1 MAASKRLPEI
11 AESGLHSYEKQ
22 FRLMVE
28 AVTDYAIFMLDPNG
42 QIVSW
47 NKGARRI
54 KGYEADEIL
63 GRHFSCF
70 YTAADQQRGV
80 PMRALK
86 VAGATGHFRN
96 SGWRV
101 RKDGSMFLADVV
113 ITAVK
118 DENGSLIGFSKV
130 TRDVTESRAAQS
142 RLDGDRAILETM
154 RSTVRLVAEANHE
167 LRGPVQ
173 VIFTWAMVLEKQLDA
188 LGVEDR
194 RALGG
199 IKRASSRLASIIDQ
213 MLDLSRMDAGAFEA
227 KRVPIDPAGLI
238 EEFIEDYKVL
248 AQQKGLTLDW
258 SNEAPGSTL
267 EFDEYCFTHMLS
279 NLLNNAIKF
288 TDRGR
293 VGVRLFRGA
302 GGGLALEVSDTGIG
316 MREEFVSRL
325 FTPFSREQRKGGA
338 DGAGLG
344 LAVTKRYLELNGA
357 SISVQTHKDAGST
370 FLVLLSPS

>member
-1 MAASKRLPEI
+1 M
-11 AESGLHSYEKQ
+11 HSYETQ

-28 AVTDYAIFMLDPNG
+28 EVTDYAIFMLDPQG
-42 QIVSW
+42 QVVSW

-54 KGYEADEIL
+54 KGYEAGEIV

-86 VAGATGHFRN
+86 VAAATGHFRN

-113 ITAVK
+113 VTAVK
-118 DENGSLIGFSKV
+118 DESGSLIGFSKV
-130 TRDVTESRAAQS
+130 TRDVTESRATES
-142 RLDGDRAILETM
+142 RLDATALEVM
-154 RSTVRLVAEANHE
+154 RSTLRVVAEANHE
-167 LRGPVQ
+167 LRGPIQ

-199 IKRASSRLASIIDQ
+199 IKRAGSRLTSIIDQ
-213 MLDLSRMDAGAFEA
+213 MLDLSRFDAGAFEA
-227 KRVPIDPAGLI
+227 KRVPIDPTALI
-238 EEFIEDYKVL
+238 EEFIDDYKVL
-248 AQQKGLTLDW
+248 AEQKGLTLDW
-258 SNEAPGSTL
+258 SSEAPGSTL

-279 NLLNNAIKF
+279 NLLSNAIKF
-288 TDRGR
+288 TERGR
-293 VGVRLFRGA
+293 VGVRLFRDT

-316 MREEFVSRL
+316 MDEKFVSRL
-325 FTPFSREQRKGGA
+325 FDPFSREQRKSGI

-357 SISVQTHKDAGST
+357 SISVQTRKDAGST
-370 FLVLLSPS
+370 FLVRLSPS

>member
-1 MAASKRLPEI
+1 MAGSKHLRET
-11 AESGLHSYEKQ
+11 AESGLHSYETQ

-28 AVTDYAIFMLDPNG
+28 EVTDYAIFMLDPQG
-42 QIVSW
+42 QVVSW

-54 KGYEADEIL
+54 KGYEAGEIV

-86 VAGATGHFRN
+86 VAAATGHFRN

-113 ITAVK
+113 VTAVK
-118 DENGSLIGFSKV
+118 DESGSLIGFSKV
-130 TRDVTESRAAQS
+130 TRDVTESRASES
-142 RLDGDRAILETM
+142 RLDATALEVM
-154 RSTVRLVAEANHE
+154 RSTLRVVAEANHE
-167 LRGPVQ
+167 LRGPIQ

-199 IKRASSRLASIIDQ
+199 IKRAGSRLTSIIDQ
-213 MLDLSRMDAGAFEA
+213 MLDLSRIDAGAFEA
-227 KRVPIDPAGLI
+227 KRVPIDPTALI
-238 EEFIEDYKVL
+238 EEFIDDYKVL
-248 AQQKGLTLDW
+248 AEQKGLTLDW
-258 SNEAPGSTL
+258 SSEAPGSTL

-279 NLLNNAIKF
+279 NLLSNAIKF
-288 TDRGR
+288 TERGR
-293 VGVRLFRGA
+293 VGVRLFRDT

-316 MREEFVSRL
+316 MDEKFVSRL
-325 FTPFSREQRKGGA
+325 FDPFSREQRKSGI

-357 SISVQTHKDAGST
+357 SISVQTRKDAGST
-370 FLVLLSPS
+370 FLVRLSPS

>member
-1 MAASKRLPEI
+1 MAGSKHLPEI
-11 AESGLHSYEKQ
+11 AEDGLRSYERQ

-47 NKGARRI
+47 NRGARRI
-54 KGYEADEIL
+54 KGYAAEEIL

-80 PMRALK
+80 PLRALK
-86 VAGATGHFRN
+86 VAAATGHFRD

-113 ITAVK
+113 VTAVK
-118 DENGSLIGFSKV
+118 DESGSLIGFSKV
-130 TRDVTESRAAQS
+130 TRDVTESRTAQS
-142 RLDGDRAILETM
+142 RLDATALEAM
-154 RSTVRLVAEANHE
+154 RSTLRLVAEANHE
-167 LRGPVQ
+167 LRGPIQ

-188 LGVEDR
+188 LGMEDR

-199 IKRASSRLASIIDQ
+199 IKRAGSRLTSIIDQ
-213 MLDLSRMDAGAFEA
+213 MLDLSRIDAGAFEA
-227 KRVPIDPAGLI
+227 KRVPINPTALI
-238 EEFIEDYKVL
+238 EGFIDDYKVL
-248 AQQKGLTLDW
+248 AEQKGLTLDW

-293 VGVRLFRGA
+293 IRVRLFRSA
-302 GGGLALEVSDTGIG
+302 EGGLALEVSDTGIG
-316 MREEFVSRL
+316 MEEKFVSRL
-325 FTPFSREQRKGGA
+325 FDPFSREQRKGGTE
-338 DGAGLG
+338 GAGLG

-357 SISVQTHKDAGST
+357 SISVQTRENEGST
-370 FLVLLSPS
+370 FLVRLSAS

>member
-1 MAASKRLPEI
+1 MAGSKHLPET
-11 AESGLHSYEKQ
+11 AESGLHSYETQ

-28 AVTDYAIFMLDPNG
+28 EVTDYAIFMLDPQG
-42 QIVSW
+42 QVVSW

-54 KGYEADEIL
+54 KGYEAGEIV

-86 VAGATGHFRN
+86 VAAATGHFRN

-118 DENGSLIGFSKV
+118 DESGSLIGFSKV
-130 TRDVTESRAAQS
+130 TRDVTESRASES
-142 RLDGDRAILETM
+142 RLDATALEVM
-154 RSTVRLVAEANHE
+154 RSTLRVVAEANHE
-167 LRGPVQ
+167 LRGPIQ

-199 IKRASSRLASIIDQ
+199 IKRAGSRLTTIIDQ
-213 MLDLSRMDAGAFEA
+213 MLDLSRFDAGAFEA
-227 KRVPIDPAGLI
+227 KRVPIDPTALI
-238 EEFIEDYKVL
+238 EEFIDDYKVL
-248 AQQKGLTLDW
+248 AEQKGLTLDW
-258 SNEAPGSTL
+258 SSEAPASTL

-279 NLLNNAIKF
+279 NLLSNAIKF
-288 TDRGR
+288 TERGR
-293 VGVRLFRGA
+293 VGVRLFRDT
-302 GGGLALEVSDTGIG
+302 GGGLALKVSDTGIG
-316 MREEFVSRL
+316 MDEKFVSRL
-325 FTPFSREQRKGGA
+325 FDPFSREQRKSGI

-357 SISVQTHKDAGST
+357 SISVQTRKDAGST
-370 FLVLLSPS
+370 FLVRLSPS

>member
-1 MAASKRLPEI
+1 
-11 AESGLHSYEKQ
+11 
-22 FRLMVE
+22 MVE
-28 AVTDYAIFMLDPNG
+28 AATDYAVFMLDPSG
-42 QIVSW
+42 RVVSW

-80 PMRALK
+80 PMRALR
-86 VAGATGHFRN
+86 VASATGHFRD
-96 SGWRV
+96 SGWRA
-101 RKDGSMFLADVV
+101 RKDGTTFLADVV
-113 ITAVK
+113 ITAAK
-118 DENGSLIGFSKV
+118 DESGSLIGFSKV

-142 RLDGDRAILETM
+142 RLDGDRAILEAM

-167 LRGPVQ
+167 LRGPIQ
-173 VIFTWAMVLEKQLDA
+173 VTFTWAMVLEKQLDA
-188 LGVEDR
+188 MGVEDR

-199 IKRASSRLASIIDQ
+199 IKRAGSRLASIIDQ
-213 MLDLSRMDAGAFEA
+213 MLDLSRMDAGALEA
-227 KRVPIDPAGLI
+227 KRVPINPSALI
-238 EEFIEDYKVL
+238 EEFIDDYRVL
-248 AQQKGLTLDW
+248 AEQKGLTLDW

-288 TDRGR
+288 ADHGR
-293 VGVRLFRGA
+293 VGVRLFRDA
-302 GGGLALEVSDTGIG
+302 GGRLALEVSDTGIG

-325 FTPFSREQRKGGA
+325 FTPFSREQRKGGS

-344 LAVTKRYLELNGA
+344 LVVTKRYLELNGA
-357 SISVQTHKDAGST
+357 SIAVQTREDEGST
-370 FLVLLSPS
+370 FLVRLSPL

>member
-1 MAASKRLPEI
+1 MAGSKHLPEI
-11 AESGLHSYEKQ
+11 AEDGLRSYERQ

-47 NKGARRI
+47 NRGARRI
-54 KGYEADEIL
+54 KGYAAEEIL

-80 PMRALK
+80 PLRALK
-86 VAGATGHFRN
+86 VAAATGHFRD

-113 ITAVK
+113 VTAVK
-118 DENGSLIGFSKV
+118 DESGSLIGFSKV
-130 TRDVTESRAAQS
+130 TRDVTESRTAQS
-142 RLDGDRAILETM
+142 RLDATALEAM
-154 RSTVRLVAEANHE
+154 RSTLRLVAEANHE
-167 LRGPVQ
+167 LRGPFQ

-188 LGVEDR
+188 LGMEDR

-199 IKRASSRLASIIDQ
+199 IKRAGSRLTSIIDQ
-213 MLDLSRMDAGAFEA
+213 MLDLSRIDAGAFEA
-227 KRVPIDPAGLI
+227 KRVPINPTALI
-238 EEFIEDYKVL
+238 EGFIDDYKVL
-248 AQQKGLTLDW
+248 AEQKGLTLDW

-288 TDRGR
+288 TDRGGIR
-293 VGVRLFRGA
+293 VRLFRGA
-302 GGGLALEVSDTGIG
+302 EGGLALEVSDTGIG
-316 MREEFVSRL
+316 MEEKFVSRL
-325 FTPFSREQRKGGA
+325 FDPFSREQRKGGTE
-338 DGAGLG
+338 GAGLG
-344 LAVTKRYLELNGA
+344 LAVTKRYLELNDA
-357 SISVQTHKDAGST
+357 SISVQTRENEGST
-370 FLVLLSPS
+370 FLVRLSAS

>member
-1 MAASKRLPEI
+1 MAGSKHLPET
-11 AESGLHSYEKQ
+11 AESGLHSYETQ

-28 AVTDYAIFMLDPNG
+28 EVTDYAIFMLDPQG
-42 QIVSW
+42 QVVSW

-54 KGYEADEIL
+54 KGYEAGEIV

-86 VAGATGHFRN
+86 VAAATGHFRN

-101 RKDGSMFLADVV
+101 RKDGSLFLADVV
-113 ITAVK
+113 VTAVK
-118 DENGSLIGFSKV
+118 DESGSLIGFSKV
-130 TRDVTESRAAQS
+130 TRDVTESRATES
-142 RLDGDRAILETM
+142 RLDATALEVM
-154 RSTVRLVAEANHE
+154 RSTLRVVAEANHE
-167 LRGPVQ
+167 LRGPIQ

-199 IKRASSRLASIIDQ
+199 IKRAGSRLTSIIDQ
-213 MLDLSRMDAGAFEA
+213 MLDLSRIDAGAFEA
-227 KRVPIDPAGLI
+227 KRVPINPTALI
-238 EEFIEDYKVL
+238 EEFIDDYKVL
-248 AQQKGLTLDW
+248 AEQKGLTLDW
-258 SNEAPGSTL
+258 SSEAPGSTL

-279 NLLNNAIKF
+279 NLLSNAIKF
-288 TDRGR
+288 TERGR
-293 VGVRLFRGA
+293 VGVRLFRDT

-316 MREEFVSRL
+316 MDEKFVSRL
-325 FTPFSREQRKGGA
+325 FDPFSREQRKSA
-338 DGAGLG
+338 TDGAGLG

-357 SISVQTHKDAGST
+357 SISVQTRKDAGST
-370 FLVLLSPS
+370 FLVRLSPS

>member
-1 MAASKRLPEI
+1 MAGSKHLPET
-11 AESGLHSYEKQ
+11 AESGLHSYETQ

-28 AVTDYAIFMLDPNG
+28 EVTDYAIFMLDPQG
-42 QIVSW
+42 QVVSW

-54 KGYEADEIL
+54 KGYEAGEIV

-80 PMRALK
+80 PVRALK
-86 VAGATGHFRN
+86 VAAATGHFRN

-118 DENGSLIGFSKV
+118 DESGSLIGFSKV
-130 TRDVTESRAAQS
+130 TRDVTESRANES
-142 RLDGDRAILETM
+142 RLDATALEVM
-154 RSTVRLVAEANHE
+154 RSTLRVVAEANHE
-167 LRGPVQ
+167 LRGPIQ

-199 IKRASSRLASIIDQ
+199 IKRAGSRLTSIIDQ
-213 MLDLSRMDAGAFEA
+213 MLDLSRIDAGAFEA
-227 KRVPIDPAGLI
+227 KRVPIDPTALI
-238 EEFIEDYKVL
+238 EEFIDDYRVL
-248 AQQKGLTLDW
+248 AEQKGLTLDW
-258 SNEAPGSTL
+258 SSEAPGSTL
-267 EFDEYCFTHMLS
+267 EFDEYCFTRMLS
-279 NLLNNAIKF
+279 NLLSNAIKF
-288 TDRGR
+288 TERGR
-293 VGVRLFRGA
+293 VGVRLFRDT

-316 MREEFVSRL
+316 MDEKFVSRL
-325 FTPFSREQRKGGA
+325 FDPFSREQRKSGI

-357 SISVQTHKDAGST
+357 SISLQTRKDAGST
-370 FLVLLSPS
+370 FLVRLSPS

>member
-1 MAASKRLPEI
+1 MAENKPFPEI
-11 AESGLHSYEKQ
+11 PESGLHSYERQ

-42 QIVSW
+42 RIVSW

-54 KGYEADEIL
+54 KGYEAEEIV

-86 VAGATGHFRN
+86 VAAATGHFRD

-118 DENGSLIGFSKV
+118 DESGSLIGFSKV
-130 TRDVTESRAAQS
+130 TRDVTESRAAES
-142 RLDGDRAILETM
+142 RLDATALEAM
-154 RSTVRLVAEANHE
+154 RSTLRLLAEANHE
-167 LRGPVQ
+167 LRGPIQ

-199 IKRASSRLASIIDQ
+199 IKRAGSRLTAIIDQ
-213 MLDLSRMDAGAFEA
+213 MLDYSRIDAGAFEA
-227 KRVPIDPAGLI
+227 KRVPIDPTALI
-238 EEFIEDYKVL
+238 EGFIADYKML
-248 AQQKGLTLDW
+248 AERKGLTLDW
-258 SNEAPGSTL
+258 SSEAPGSIL
-267 EFDEYCFTHMLS
+267 EFDEYCFTRMLS
-279 NLLNNAIKF
+279 NLLSNAIKF

-293 VGVRLFRGA
+293 IGVRLFRSA
-302 GGGLALEVSDTGIG
+302 EGGLALEVSDTGIG
-316 MREEFVSRL
+316 MRENFVSRI
-325 FTPFSREQRKGGA
+325 FDPFSREQRKSET

-344 LAVTKRYLELNGA
+344 LAITKRCLELNGA
-357 SISVQTHKDAGST
+357 GITVRTRENEGST
-370 FLVLLSPS
+370 FLIRLSASK

>member
-1 MAASKRLPEI
+1 MAGSKHLPET
-11 AESGLHSYEKQ
+11 AESGLHSYETQ

-28 AVTDYAIFMLDPNG
+28 EVTDYAIFMLDPQG
-42 QIVSW
+42 QVVSW

-54 KGYEADEIL
+54 KGYEAGEIV

-86 VAGATGHFRN
+86 VAAATGHFRN

-113 ITAVK
+113 VTAVK
-118 DENGSLIGFSKV
+118 DESGNLIGFSKV
-130 TRDVTESRAAQS
+130 TRDVTESRATES
-142 RLDGDRAILETM
+142 RLDATALEVM
-154 RSTVRLVAEANHE
+154 RSTLRVVAEANHE
-167 LRGPVQ
+167 LRGPIQ

-199 IKRASSRLASIIDQ
+199 IKRAGSRLTSIIDQ
-213 MLDLSRMDAGAFEA
+213 MLDLSRIDAGAFEA
-227 KRVPIDPAGLI
+227 KRVPLNPTALI
-238 EEFIEDYKVL
+238 EEFIDDYRVL
-248 AQQKGLTLDW
+248 AEQKGLTLDW
-258 SNEAPGSTL
+258 SSEAPGSTL

-279 NLLNNAIKF
+279 NLLSNAIKF
-288 TDRGR
+288 TERGR
-293 VGVRLFRGA
+293 VGVRLFRDT

-316 MREEFVSRL
+316 MDEKFVSRL
-325 FTPFSREQRKGGA
+325 FDPFSREQRKSGI

-357 SISVQTHKDAGST
+357 SISVQTRKDAGST
-370 FLVLLSPS
+370 FLVRLSPS

>member
-1 MAASKRLPEI
+1 MAGSKHLPET
-11 AESGLHSYEKQ
+11 AESRLHSYETQ

-28 AVTDYAIFMLDPNG
+28 EVTDYAIFMLDPQG
-42 QIVSW
+42 QVVSW

-54 KGYEADEIL
+54 KGYEAGEIV

-86 VAGATGHFRN
+86 VAAATGHFRN

-101 RKDGSMFLADVV
+101 RKDGSLFLADVV
-113 ITAVK
+113 VTAVK
-118 DENGSLIGFSKV
+118 DESGSLIGFSKV
-130 TRDVTESRAAQS
+130 TRDVTESRATES
-142 RLDGDRAILETM
+142 RLDATALEVM
-154 RSTVRLVAEANHE
+154 RSTLRVVAEANHE
-167 LRGPVQ
+167 LRGPIQ

-199 IKRASSRLASIIDQ
+199 IKRAGSRLTSIIDQ
-213 MLDLSRMDAGAFEA
+213 MLDLSRIDAGAFEA
-227 KRVPIDPAGLI
+227 KRVPINPTALI
-238 EEFIEDYKVL
+238 EEFINDYKVL
-248 AQQKGLTLDW
+248 AEQKGLTLDW
-258 SNEAPGSTL
+258 SSEALGSTL

-279 NLLNNAIKF
+279 NLLSNAIKF
-288 TDRGR
+288 TERGR
-293 VGVRLFRGA
+293 VGVRLFRDT

-316 MREEFVSRL
+316 MDEKFVSRL
-325 FTPFSREQRKGGA
+325 FDPFSREQRKSGI

-357 SISVQTHKDAGST
+357 SISVQTRKDAGST
-370 FLVLLSPS
+370 FLVRLSPS

>member
-1 MAASKRLPEI
+1 MAGSKHLPET
-11 AESGLHSYEKQ
+11 AESGLHSYETQ

-28 AVTDYAIFMLDPNG
+28 EVTDYAIFMLDPQG
-42 QIVSW
+42 QVVSW

-54 KGYEADEIL
+54 KGYEAGEIV

-86 VAGATGHFRN
+86 VAAATGHFRN

-118 DENGSLIGFSKV
+118 DESGSLIGFSKV
-130 TRDVTESRAAQS
+130 TRDVTESRANES
-142 RLDGDRAILETM
+142 RLDATALEVM
-154 RSTVRLVAEANHE
+154 RSTLRVVAEANHE
-167 LRGPVQ
+167 LRGPIQ

-199 IKRASSRLASIIDQ
+199 IKRAGSRLTSIIDQ
-213 MLDLSRMDAGAFEA
+213 MLDLSRIDAGAFEA
-227 KRVPIDPAGLI
+227 KRVPIDPTALI
-238 EEFIEDYKVL
+238 EEFIDDYKVL
-248 AQQKGLTLDW
+248 AEQKGLTLDW
-258 SNEAPGSTL
+258 SSEAPGSTL

-279 NLLNNAIKF
+279 NLLSNAIKF
-288 TDRGR
+288 TERGR
-293 VGVRLFRGA
+293 VGVRLFRDT

-316 MREEFVSRL
+316 MDEKFVSRL
-325 FTPFSREQRKGGA
+325 FDPFSREQRKSGI

-357 SISVQTHKDAGST
+357 SISVQTRKDAGST
-370 FLVLLSPS
+370 FLVRLSPS

>member
-1 MAASKRLPEI
+1 MAGSKHLPET
-11 AESGLHSYEKQ
+11 AESGLHSYETQ

-28 AVTDYAIFMLDPNG
+28 EVTDYAIFMLDPQG
-42 QIVSW
+42 QVVSW

-54 KGYEADEIL
+54 KGYEAGEII

-86 VAGATGHFRN
+86 VAAATGHFRN

-118 DENGSLIGFSKV
+118 DESGSLIGFSKV
-130 TRDVTESRAAQS
+130 TRDITESRANES
-142 RLDGDRAILETM
+142 RLDATALEVM
-154 RSTVRLVAEANHE
+154 RSTLRVVAEANHE
-167 LRGPVQ
+167 LRGPIQ

-199 IKRASSRLASIIDQ
+199 IKRASSRLTSIIDQ
-213 MLDLSRMDAGAFEA
+213 MLDLSRIDAGAFEA
-227 KRVPIDPAGLI
+227 KRVPLNPTALI
-238 EEFIEDYKVL
+238 EEFIDDYRVL
-248 AQQKGLTLDW
+248 AEQKGLTLDW
-258 SNEAPGSTL
+258 SSEAPGSTL

-279 NLLNNAIKF
+279 NLLSNAIKF
-288 TDRGR
+288 TERGR
-293 VGVRLFRGA
+293 VGVRLFRDT

-316 MREEFVSRL
+316 MDEKFVSRL
-325 FTPFSREQRKGGA
+325 FDPFSREQRKSGI

-357 SISVQTHKDAGST
+357 SISVQTRKDAGST
-370 FLVLLSPS
+370 FLVRLSPS

>member
-1 MAASKRLPEI
+1 MAGSKHLPET
-11 AESGLHSYEKQ
+11 AESGLHSYETQ

-28 AVTDYAIFMLDPNG
+28 EVTDYAIFMLDPQG
-42 QIVSW
+42 HVVSW

-54 KGYEADEIL
+54 KGYEAEEIV

-80 PMRALK
+80 PVRALK
-86 VAGATGHFRN
+86 VAAATGHFRN

-113 ITAVK
+113 VTAVK
-118 DENGSLIGFSKV
+118 DESGSLIGFSKV
-130 TRDVTESRAAQS
+130 TRDVTESRVSES
-142 RLDGDRAILETM
+142 RLDATALEVM
-154 RSTVRLVAEANHE
+154 RSTLRVVAEANHE
-167 LRGPVQ
+167 LRGPIQ

-199 IKRASSRLASIIDQ
+199 IKRAGSRLTSIIDQ
-213 MLDLSRMDAGAFEA
+213 MLDLSRIDAGAFEA
-227 KRVPIDPAGLI
+227 KRVPIDPTALI
-238 EEFIEDYKVL
+238 EEFVDDHKVL
-248 AQQKGLTLDW
+248 AEQKGLTLDW
-258 SNEAPGSTL
+258 SSEAPGSIL

-279 NLLNNAIKF
+279 NLLSNAIKF
-288 TDRGR
+288 TERGR
-293 VGVRLFRGA
+293 VGVRLFRDT
-302 GGGLALEVSDTGIG
+302 GGGLALEVSDSGIG
-316 MREEFVSRL
+316 MDEKFVSRL
-325 FTPFSREQRKGGA
+325 FDPFSREQRKSGI

-357 SISVQTHKDAGST
+357 SISVQTRKDAGST
-370 FLVLLSPS
+370 FLVRLSPS

>member
-1 MAASKRLPEI
+1 MAGSKHLPET
-11 AESGLHSYEKQ
+11 AESGLHSYETQ

-28 AVTDYAIFMLDPNG
+28 EVTDYAIFMLDPQG
-42 QIVSW
+42 QVVSW

-54 KGYEADEIL
+54 KGYEAGEIV

-86 VAGATGHFRN
+86 VAAATGHFRN

-118 DENGSLIGFSKV
+118 DESGSLIGFSKV
-130 TRDVTESRAAQS
+130 TRDVTESRASES
-142 RLDGDRAILETM
+142 RLDATALEVM
-154 RSTVRLVAEANHE
+154 RSTLRVVAEANHE
-167 LRGPVQ
+167 LRGPIQ

-199 IKRASSRLASIIDQ
+199 IKRAGSRLTSIIDQ
-213 MLDLSRMDAGAFEA
+213 MLDLSRFDAGAFEA
-227 KRVPIDPAGLI
+227 KRVPIDPTALI
-238 EEFIEDYKVL
+238 EEFIDDYKVL
-248 AQQKGLTLDW
+248 AEQKGLTLDW
-258 SNEAPGSTL
+258 SSEAPASTL

-279 NLLNNAIKF
+279 NLLSNAIKF
-288 TDRGR
+288 TERGR
-293 VGVRLFRGA
+293 VGVRLFRDT
-302 GGGLALEVSDTGIG
+302 GGGLALKVSDTGIG
-316 MREEFVSRL
+316 MDEKFVSRL
-325 FTPFSREQRKGGA
+325 FDPFSREQRKSGI

-357 SISVQTHKDAGST
+357 SISVQTRKDAGST
-370 FLVLLSPS
+370 FLVRLSPS

>member
-1 MAASKRLPEI
+1 MAGSKHLPET
-11 AESGLHSYEKQ
+11 AESGLHSYETQ

-28 AVTDYAIFMLDPNG
+28 EVTDYAIFMLDPQG
-42 QIVSW
+42 QVVSW

-54 KGYEADEIL
+54 KGYEAEEIV

-80 PMRALK
+80 PVRALK
-86 VAGATGHFRN
+86 VAAATGHFRN

-113 ITAVK
+113 VTAVK
-118 DENGSLIGFSKV
+118 DESGSLIGFSKV
-130 TRDVTESRAAQS
+130 TRDVTESRVSES
-142 RLDGDRAILETM
+142 RLDATALEVM
-154 RSTVRLVAEANHE
+154 RSTLRVVAEANHE
-167 LRGPVQ
+167 LRGPIQ

-199 IKRASSRLASIIDQ
+199 IKRAGSRLTSIIDQ
-213 MLDLSRMDAGAFEA
+213 MLDLSRIDAGAFEA
-227 KRVPIDPAGLI
+227 KRVPIDPTALI
-238 EEFIEDYKVL
+238 EEFVHDHKVL
-248 AQQKGLTLDW
+248 AEQKGLTLDW
-258 SNEAPGSTL
+258 SSEAPGSIL

-279 NLLNNAIKF
+279 NLLSNAIKF
-288 TDRGR
+288 TERGR
-293 VGVRLFRGA
+293 VGVRLFRDT

-316 MREEFVSRL
+316 MDEKFVSRL
-325 FTPFSREQRKGGA
+325 FDPFSREQRKSGI

-357 SISVQTHKDAGST
+357 SISVQTRKDAGST
-370 FLVLLSPS
+370 FLVRLSPS

>member
-1 MAASKRLPEI
+1 MAGSEHLPET
-11 AESGLHSYEKQ
+11 AESGLHSYETQ

-28 AVTDYAIFMLDPNG
+28 EVTDYAIFMLDPQG
-42 QIVSW
+42 QVVSW

-54 KGYEADEIL
+54 KGYEAGEIV

-86 VAGATGHFRN
+86 VAAATGHFRN

-118 DENGSLIGFSKV
+118 DESGSLIGFSKV
-130 TRDVTESRAAQS
+130 TRDVTESRASES
-142 RLDGDRAILETM
+142 RLDATALEVM
-154 RSTVRLVAEANHE
+154 RSTLRVVAEANHE
-167 LRGPVQ
+167 LRGPIQ

-199 IKRASSRLASIIDQ
+199 IKRAGSRLTSIIDQ
-213 MLDLSRMDAGAFEA
+213 MLDLSRFDAGAFEA
-227 KRVPIDPAGLI
+227 KRVPIDPTALI
-238 EEFIEDYKVL
+238 EEFIDDYKVL
-248 AQQKGLTLDW
+248 AEQKGLTLDW
-258 SNEAPGSTL
+258 SSEAPGSTL

-279 NLLNNAIKF
+279 NLLSNAIKF
-288 TDRGR
+288 TERGR
-293 VGVRLFRGA
+293 VGVRLFRDT
-302 GGGLALEVSDTGIG
+302 GGGLAVKVSDTGIG
-316 MREEFVSRL
+316 MDEKFVSRL
-325 FTPFSREQRKGGA
+325 FDPFSREQRKSGI

-357 SISVQTHKDAGST
+357 SISVQTRKDAGST
-370 FLVLLSPS
+370 FLVRLSPS

>member
-1 MAASKRLPEI
+1 MAGSKHLPET
-11 AESGLHSYEKQ
+11 AESRLDSYETQ

-28 AVTDYAIFMLDPNG
+28 EVTDYAIFMLDPQG
-42 QIVSW
+42 QVVSW

-54 KGYEADEIL
+54 KGYEAGEIV

-86 VAGATGHFRN
+86 VAAATGHFRN

-113 ITAVK
+113 VTAVK
-118 DENGSLIGFSKV
+118 DESGSLIGFSKV
-130 TRDVTESRAAQS
+130 TRDVTESRATES
-142 RLDGDRAILETM
+142 RLDATALEVM
-154 RSTVRLVAEANHE
+154 RSTLRVVAEANHE
-167 LRGPVQ
+167 LRGPIQ

-199 IKRASSRLASIIDQ
+199 IKRAGSRLTSIIDQ
-213 MLDLSRMDAGAFEA
+213 MLDLSRFDAGAFEA
-227 KRVPIDPAGLI
+227 KRVPIDPTALI
-238 EEFIEDYKVL
+238 EEFIDDYKVL
-248 AQQKGLTLDW
+248 AEQKGLTLDW
-258 SNEAPGSTL
+258 SSEAPGSTL

-279 NLLNNAIKF
+279 NLLSNAIKF
-288 TDRGR
+288 TERGR
-293 VGVRLFRGA
+293 VGVRLFRDT

-316 MREEFVSRL
+316 MDEKFVSRL
-325 FTPFSREQRKGGA
+325 FDPFSREQRKSGI

-357 SISVQTHKDAGST
+357 SISVQTRKDAGST
-370 FLVLLSPS
+370 FLVRLSPS

>member
-1 MAASKRLPEI
+1 MAGSKHLPEI
-11 AESGLHSYEKQ
+11 AEDGLRSYERQ

-47 NKGARRI
+47 NRGARRI
-54 KGYEADEIL
+54 KGYAAEEIL

-80 PMRALK
+80 PLRALK
-86 VAGATGHFRN
+86 VAAATGHFRD

-113 ITAVK
+113 VTAVK
-118 DENGSLIGFSKV
+118 DESGSLIGFSKV
-130 TRDVTESRAAQS
+130 TRDVTESRTAQS
-142 RLDGDRAILETM
+142 RLDATALEAM
-154 RSTVRLVAEANHE
+154 RSTLRLVAEANHE
-167 LRGPVQ
+167 LRGPIQ

-188 LGVEDR
+188 LGMEDR

-199 IKRASSRLASIIDQ
+199 IKRAGSRLTSIIDQ
-213 MLDLSRMDAGAFEA
+213 MLDLSRIDAGAFEA
-227 KRVPIDPAGLI
+227 KRVPINPTALI
-238 EEFIEDYKVL
+238 EGFIDDYKVL
-248 AQQKGLTLDW
+248 AEQKGLTLDW

-288 TDRGR
+288 TDRGGIR
-293 VGVRLFRGA
+293 VRLFRGA
-302 GGGLALEVSDTGIG
+302 EGGLALEVSDTGIG
-316 MREEFVSRL
+316 MQEKFVSRL
-325 FTPFSREQRKGGA
+325 FDPFSREQRKGGTE
-338 DGAGLG
+338 GAGLG

-357 SISVQTHKDAGST
+357 SISAQTRENEGST
-370 FLVLLSPS
+370 FLVRLSAS

>member
-1 MAASKRLPEI
+1 MAGSKHLPET
-11 AESGLHSYEKQ
+11 AESGLHSYETQ

-28 AVTDYAIFMLDPNG
+28 EVTDYAIFMLDPQG
-42 QIVSW
+42 QVVSW

-54 KGYEADEIL
+54 KGYEAGEIV

-80 PMRALK
+80 PVRALK
-86 VAGATGHFRN
+86 VAAATGHFRN

-118 DENGSLIGFSKV
+118 DESGSLIGFSKV
-130 TRDVTESRAAQS
+130 TRDVTESRANES
-142 RLDGDRAILETM
+142 RLDATALEVM
-154 RSTVRLVAEANHE
+154 RSTLRVVAEANHE
-167 LRGPVQ
+167 LRGPIQ

-199 IKRASSRLASIIDQ
+199 IKRAGSRLTSIIDQ
-213 MLDLSRMDAGAFEA
+213 MLDLSRIDAGAFEA
-227 KRVPIDPAGLI
+227 KRVPLNPTALI
-238 EEFIEDYKVL
+238 EEFIDDYRVL
-248 AQQKGLTLDW
+248 AEQKGLTLDW
-258 SNEAPGSTL
+258 SSEAPGSTL

-279 NLLNNAIKF
+279 NLLSNAIKF
-288 TDRGR
+288 TERGR
-293 VGVRLFRGA
+293 VGVRLFRDT

-316 MREEFVSRL
+316 MDEKFVSRL
-325 FTPFSREQRKGGA
+325 FDPFSREQRKSGI

-357 SISVQTHKDAGST
+357 SISVQTRKDAGST
-370 FLVLLSPS
+370 FLVRLSPS

>member
-1 MAASKRLPEI
+1 MAGSKHLPET
-11 AESGLHSYEKQ
+11 AESGLHSYETQ

-28 AVTDYAIFMLDPNG
+28 EVTDYAIFMLDPQG
-42 QIVSW
+42 QVVSW

-54 KGYEADEIL
+54 KGYEAGEIV

-80 PMRALK
+80 PRRALK
-86 VAGATGHFRN
+86 VAAATGHFRN

-118 DENGSLIGFSKV
+118 DESGSLIGFSKV
-130 TRDVTESRAAQS
+130 TRDVTESRASES
-142 RLDGDRAILETM
+142 RLDATALEVM
-154 RSTVRLVAEANHE
+154 RSTLRVVAEANHE
-167 LRGPVQ
+167 LRGPIQ

-199 IKRASSRLASIIDQ
+199 IKRAGSRLTSIIDQ
-213 MLDLSRMDAGAFEA
+213 MLDLSRIDAGAFEA
-227 KRVPIDPAGLI
+227 KRVPINPTALI
-238 EEFIEDYKVL
+238 EEFIDDYKVL
-248 AQQKGLTLDW
+248 AEQKGLTLDW
-258 SNEAPGSTL
+258 SSEAPGSTL

-279 NLLNNAIKF
+279 NLLSNAIKF
-288 TDRGR
+288 TERGR
-293 VGVRLFRGA
+293 VGVRLFRDT

-316 MREEFVSRL
+316 MDEKFVSRL
-325 FTPFSREQRKGGA
+325 FDPFSREQRKSGI

-357 SISVQTHKDAGST
+357 SISVQTRKDAGST
-370 FLVLLSPS
+370 FLVRLSPS

>member
-1 MAASKRLPEI
+1 MAGSKHLPET
-11 AESGLHSYEKQ
+11 AESRLHSYETQ

-28 AVTDYAIFMLDPNG
+28 EVTDYAIFMLDPQG
-42 QIVSW
+42 QVVSW

-54 KGYEADEIL
+54 KGYEAGEIV

-86 VAGATGHFRN
+86 VAAATGHFRN

-118 DENGSLIGFSKV
+118 DESGSLIGFSKV
-130 TRDVTESRAAQS
+130 TRDVTESRATES
-142 RLDGDRAILETM
+142 RLDATALEVM
-154 RSTVRLVAEANHE
+154 RSTLRVVAEANHE
-167 LRGPVQ
+167 LRGPIQ

-199 IKRASSRLASIIDQ
+199 IKRAGSRLTSIIDQ
-213 MLDLSRMDAGAFEA
+213 MLDLSRIDAGAFEA
-227 KRVPIDPAGLI
+227 KRVPIDPTALI
-238 EEFIEDYKVL
+238 EEFIDDYKVL
-248 AQQKGLTLDW
+248 AEQKGLTLDW
-258 SNEAPGSTL
+258 SSEAPGSTL

-279 NLLNNAIKF
+279 NLLSNAIKF
-288 TDRGR
+288 TERGR
-293 VGVRLFRGA
+293 VGVRLFRDT

-316 MREEFVSRL
+316 MDEKFVSRL
-325 FTPFSREQRKGGA
+325 FDPFSREQRKSGI

-357 SISVQTHKDAGST
+357 SISVQTRKDAGST
-370 FLVLLSPS
+370 FLVRLSPS